1 MADLD
6 KLRDLAEQVH
16 PPAFDSLVTTAKRRG
31 RRAAALTGAAVIV
44 ALLVG
49 ADLLTAGVADR
60 SAPPADDPSR
70 TSEKTPDPE
79 PTLSPKAGEVLPLSR
94 DTRWATMRQGR
105 YAVEVTASLRYELD
119 VPDRWKVL
127 SGRFLNTPPSGASS
141 IFFASQAPAD
151 DTWLPRHPCRD
162 HSVTPVGPD
171 VADLAAGLR
180 QQPVLQVSKPVA
192 VTVDGYSGLYLEVRI
207 PDEVDAGRCVDDIV
221 HLFSIGR
228 NGDVLR
234 EEWQWEEGFVGRWW
248 ILDVDGKRIVVM
260 PQCDTDCTAHDLNVL
275 TTMAESVTFTSDE

>member
-1 MADLD
+1 
-6 KLRDLAEQVH
+6 V
-16 PPAFDSLVTTAKRRG
+16 V
-31 RRAAALTGAAVIV
+31 V

-49 ADLLTAGVADR
+49 TELFTAGVEDR
-60 SAPPADDPSR
+60 SAPPADVPNR
-70 TSEKTPDPE
+70 TSEPSPDPE
-79 PTLSPKAGEVLPLSR
+79 PTLTPGAGEVLQLSR

-105 YAVEVTASLRYELD
+105 YAVEVTASLTYELD

-127 SGRFLNTPPSGASS
+127 GGRFLNTPPSGANS

-180 QQPVLQVSKPVA
+180 RQPVLRVSKPAA
-192 VTVDGYSGLYLEVRI
+192 VTVDGHSGLYLEVRI
-207 PDEVDAGRCVDDIV
+207 PGEVDASRCVDDIV

-228 NGDVLR
+228 TGDVLR
-234 EEWQWEEGFVGRWW
+234 EEWQWEEGFVGQWW
-248 ILDVDGKRIVVM
+248 ILDVDGKRVVIM
-260 PQCDTDCTAHDLNVL
+260 PQCDTDCTAHDFDVL
-275 TTMAESVTFTSDE
+275 TTMAESVTFTSDD